1 MPMAGSFL
9 FEPHLAPIVVS
20 GTGTGT
26 SATTTPEI
34 SIDSLI
40 YTAEVRFMVDERN
53 EEGRVEA
60 ALVNPETKTADWLE
74 TIYREDS
81 AVVLQAAYRVT
92 GNVDDAED
100 VLQTVFARLANRE
113 RAPDFSTGSRAYLRR
128 AATNAA
134 LDIVQSRYA
143 RSGVSLE
150 VTGEDVERDP
160 GPAPDRQHH
169 GRELQRQLRRALSKI
184 SRRGAEIFVLR
195 YFEGLDNTEIA
206 EHLDTSANTV
216 AVTLHRARALLKDEM
231 APFMGGM
238 Q

>member
-1 MPMAGSFL
+1 
-9 FEPHLAPIVVS
+9 
-20 GTGTGT
+20 
-26 SATTTPEI
+26 
-34 SIDSLI
+34 
-40 YTAEVRFMVDERN
+40 MVDDRE

-60 ALVNPETKTADWLE
+60 ALANPETQTAGWLE
-74 TIYREDS
+74 TIYRED
-81 AVVLQAAYRVT
+81 ATVVLQTAYRVT
-92 GNVDDAED
+92 GNADDAED
-100 VLQTVFARLANRE
+100 VLQTVFTRLANRE

-134 LDIVQSRYA
+134 LDIVQSRYV

-150 VTGEDVERDP
+150 ITGEDVERDP

-169 GRELQRQLRRALSKI
+169 GRQLHQQLRQALTKI

-206 EHLDTSANTV
+206 DHLGTSTNTV
-216 AVTLHRARALLKDEM
+216 AVTLHRARARLKEEM
-231 APFMGGM
+231 GQFMGGM

>member
-1 MPMAGSFL
+1 
-9 FEPHLAPIVVS
+9 
-20 GTGTGT
+20 
-26 SATTTPEI
+26 
-34 SIDSLI
+34 
-40 YTAEVRFMVDERN
+40 MVDDRS
-53 EEGRVEA
+53 EEDRVEA
-60 ALVNPETKTADWLE
+60 ALVSPEIETAGWLE
-74 TIYREDS
+74 SIYRQDAS
-81 AVVLQAAYRVT
+81 VVLQTAYRVT
-92 GNVDDAED
+92 GKVEDAED
-100 VLQTVFARLANRE
+100 VLQTVFARLANRDGP
-113 RAPDFSTGSRAYLRR
+113 PDFSTGSRAYLRR

-169 GRELQRQLRRALSKI
+169 GRELQQQLRRALSKI

-206 EHLDTSANTV
+206 KQLDTSTNTV
-216 AVTLHRARALLKDEM
+216 AVTLHRARALIKDEM